1 VRKKDEIKMNE
12 NSGLPRHLKAAGRHF
27 YGGIITEYRIM
38 DGVGLALVL
47 RASECVDRL
56 TEARAAIAKHGAV
69 IEQNNR
75 LTANPAVKI
84 EREAMTAFLSAMRLL
99 NLDTE
104 RRKSLGRPPRPIG
117 VTLESLTSYGNGNRD
132 WTPHL
137 PWDGADDD

>member
-1 VRKKDEIKMNE
+1 MNG
-12 NSGLPRHLKAAGRHF
+12 NDSLPRHLRAAGKRF
-27 YGGIITEYRIM
+27 YAGIVSEYRVT

-56 TEARAAIAKHGAV
+56 TEARASIAKHGAV

-104 RRKSLGRPPRPIG
+104 RRKPIGRPPRPIG
-117 VTLESLTSYGNGNRD
+117 VTLESLTGYGDRD
-132 WTPHL
+132 WPPYVP
-137 PWDGADDD
+137 PWNGSDDD